1 MSDQQSQ
8 PTGGETGTLGAAP
21 AVPDVPASNE
31 PVTAAAE
38 VKAARI
44 APDQGGTSPKADA
57 PKADTVSMEAP
68 KVEASKAEAPKIDAA
83 KVEAPK
89 IDEVKPEAQRFP
101 GNVMIMSPGDRV
113 GADAKARAR
122 HRPASAGSGRW
133 LPWWRW
139 RRWRVRWVA
148 RWLPRELES

>member
-1 MSDQQSQ
+1 
-8 PTGGETGTLGAAP
+8 
-21 AVPDVPASNE
+21 
-31 PVTAAAE
+31 
-38 VKAARI
+38 
-44 APDQGGTSPKADA
+44 
-57 PKADTVSMEAP
+57 MEAP
-68 KVEASKAEAPKIDAA
+68 KVEASKAEAPKIEAP

-89 IDEVKPEAQRFP
+89 IDAVKPEAPRFP

-113 GADAKARAR
+113 GPMPRLRRRR

-148 RWLPRELES
+148 RWQPQALES